1 MLRWC
6 RLEKPSA
13 AHYKKFVADD
23 PPKVGPVQF
32 ERRRN
37 CLQGMSG
44 VAEPNRGVAELIV
57 QGPAGQVLRQRLV
70 EGQVVRLGRAP
81 TSGWAIEWDR
91 SISREHADLCWQ
103 DGKLSVACLLTAANP
118 IKLRGELLREVLV
131 GGSEAFEIGQS
142 SFYVD
147 VSYLAK
153 SNVVSQTMQVTP
165 EPIIRMPLP
174 TAHDEPPAEV
184 ESPNSEFDAQ
194 DAEDVVE
201 EYSYHD
207 NDLKKVSFGD
217 TERQMEVLSNLPQ
230 LISGSKTDVDLALM
244 LCGMLLEA
252 IPPAVAVAVAMFE
265 ESDVLEMRRHDDP
278 NAVIPKPKV
287 MRVQTRDDFDGR
299 FTPSRRL
306 LRKSLRRG
314 ESVMHIVGDAGGS
327 QFTMASS
334 LGWAFCS
341 PITAESCVGWC
352 LYVSGLGGR
361 DGNNFITED
370 SLKGD
375 LRFTQ
380 LVAQLIGS
388 IHTVR
393 ALQEQTTQLSAFFSP
408 KVMANLT
415 KKGGAGDILVPSER
429 DITVLFCDVRGFS
442 RKSEQLKD
450 DLYKLLECV
459 KAALSAMTGGI
470 LAFDGSIADF
480 QGDAALG
487 FWGWPAALPDG
498 PMSACHAA
506 LAIMD
511 VFNLPSEER
520 GLLDGFSCG
529 VGIAHGRAIAG
540 QIGTSQQAKIGVFG
554 PVVNQGSRIE
564 GMTRQFGVGVCIDE
578 TTANFVRRLMPPEQG
593 RYRRL
598 ARVRPKGMET
608 PLLIHELLPPETEG
622 DKVTE
627 TTRLNYEAALEAIIS
642 GRWGEGLERLDA
654 VPDEDGPRQFL
665 IAQMAKHNNTPPT
678 DWDGA
683 FSLDSK

>member
-1 MLRWC
+1 M
-6 RLEKPSA
+6 
-13 AHYKKFVADD
+13 
-23 PPKVGPVQF
+23 
-32 ERRRN
+32 
-37 CLQGMSG
+37 
-44 VAEPNRGVAELIV
+44 AEPNRGVAELIV
-57 QGPAGQVLRQRLV
+57 QGPAGQVFRQHLV

-81 TSGWAIEWDR
+81 ASGWAIDWDR
-91 SISREHADLCWQ
+91 SISREHADFCWQ
-103 DGKLSVACLLTAANP
+103 GGQLSVTCLPTAANP
-118 IKLRGELLREVLV
+118 IKLRGEPLREVVV

-147 VSYLAK
+147 VAYMPKANL
-153 SNVVSQTMQVTP
+153 VSQTMQVAP
-165 EPIIRMPLP
+165 EPLVRMPLP
-174 TAHDEPPAEV
+174 TAHDEPQ
-184 ESPNSEFDAQ
+184 NEFDAPQ
-194 DAEDVVE
+194 QEFDTAAEEDVVE
-201 EYSYHD
+201 EHSYHD

-265 ESDVLEMRRHDDP
+265 ESDVIEMRRHDDP
-278 NAVIPKPKV
+278 NAAIPKPKV

-299 FTPSRRL
+299 FMPSRRL

-314 ESVMHIVGDAGGS
+314 ESVMHIVGEAGGS

-361 DGNNFITED
+361 DGNDFVTED

-415 KKGGAGDILVPSER
+415 KKGGAADILVPSER

-450 DLYKLLECV
+450 DLHKLLECV

-511 VFNLPSEER
+511 VFNLPPEEQ
-520 GLLDGFSCG
+520 GLLEGFSCG

-593 RYRRL
+593 RCRRL

-627 TTRLNYEAALEAIIS
+627 TVRLNYEAALEGIIA
-642 GRWGEGLERLDA
+642 GRWSEGIERLNA
-654 VPDEDGPRQFL
+654 VPDDDGPKLFL
-665 IAQMAKHNNTPPT
+665 LAHMAKHNNTPPP